1 MTSFYKIV
9 KNKIYDYNIEIED
22 GENENGV
29 NTKDNIKKAITKIL
43 KAKKI

>member
-1 MTSFYKIV
+1 V

-29 NTKDNIKKAITKIL
+29 NTNDNAKKAITKY
-43 KAKKI
+43 